1 MDIWCYKGPFP
12 DKLTPD
18 IDFTDETV
26 VQCGVPVQKI
36 LLEVMLIYKW
46 SQMNVDLNT

>member
-12 DKLTPD
+12 DKLIPD

-46 SQMNVDLNT
+46 SQMNFDLNT